1 MIMHRMFGLIAAAA
15 FAVGITVQLLLLGSA
30 HQPDPFDPLI
40 VTYAALVVIAI
51 GYATLRA
58 ERKEGLI
65 DPYDDSIDIIEVAY
79 SLPGWARAVSFLLVC
94 YIALLWVGITYL
106 GPKTH
111 LGQSVLGLLPA
122 DSVLRQS
129 IAANG
134 PGALFASLFLFSSFV
149 IAAFLLFRKP
159 IKEFH

>member
-1 MIMHRMFGLIAAAA
+1 MILHRMFGLIAAAA
-15 FAVGITVQLLLLGSA
+15 FAVGIAVQVMLLSSA

-58 ERKEGLI
+58 ERREGLI

-94 YIALLWVGITYL
+94 YIALLYLGLTYL
-106 GPKTH
+106 GPKTPF
-111 LGQSVLGLLPA
+111 GQSILAQLPA
-122 DSVLRQS
+122 DSILRQS
-129 IAANG
+129 IPENG
-134 PGALFASLFLFSSFV
+134 PAAVFASLFLFSSFV

-159 IKEFH
+159 IKEFR